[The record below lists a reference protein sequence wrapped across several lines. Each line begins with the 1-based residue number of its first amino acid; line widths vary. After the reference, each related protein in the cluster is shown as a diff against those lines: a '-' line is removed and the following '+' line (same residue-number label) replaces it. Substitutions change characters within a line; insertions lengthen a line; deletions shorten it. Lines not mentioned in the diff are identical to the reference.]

1 MIRTCVSAANTTGLK
16 PNRPG
21 LSVEC
26 SSLYSLYIWQ
36 KNALVFDT
44 LGPSA
49 QFANSGLN
57 LNLRWHLFDSRG
69 YTSIFFR
76 IDL

>member
-1 MIRTCVSAANTTGLK
+1 MAENCF
-16 PNRPG
+16 
-21 LSVEC
+21 
-26 SSLYSLYIWQ
+26 
-36 KNALVFDT
+36 VFDT

-49 QFANSGLN
+49 HFANSGLN
-57 LNLRWHLFDSRG
+57 LILRWHLFDSRG